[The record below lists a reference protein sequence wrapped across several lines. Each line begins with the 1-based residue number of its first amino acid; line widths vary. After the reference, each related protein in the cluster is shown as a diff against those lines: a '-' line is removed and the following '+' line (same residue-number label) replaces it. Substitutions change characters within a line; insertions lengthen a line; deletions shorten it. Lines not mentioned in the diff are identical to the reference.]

1 MAAVQ
6 RSLFDTVAAE
16 GVHVNKINTFF
27 KNFLIIILLYSL
39 HYGHL

>member
-16 GVHVNKINTFF
+16 GVHVNKTNTFF
-27 KNFLIIILLYSL
+27 LKFIN
-39 HYGHL
+39 HYFIV